1 MALTPQ
7 IVTDDVNVSVLV
19 LAYVSITAILNTFT
33 EPLVSGIKAKNGV
46 VFL

>member
-7 IVTDDVNVSVLV
+7 IVTDEIDVSVWV
-19 LAYVSITAILNTFT
+19 LAYESITVILNTFT